1 MLRIF
6 VLLERCHNMSSNGYD
21 VVFVSNYSSNLD
33 YTLDQTRRNLP
44 SHINSIVLTYKKSNI
59 RNSFS
64 YEEYLE
70 NEFEKINSCDIVE
83 FNNTFKDVNLNLSI
97 VAERFL
103 SDYYNLGA
111 SFGYKKYSNSDIE
124 FIIKS
129 WVFFLDKYISDSK
142 IIFSGYADN
151 MVSTLAFMLA
161 EFRGK
166 RCISFSAIFVVS
178 PRIFL
183 VDNIYNQPCRDLKFT
198 DTVKSIDSLN
208 GYMANFTAKSAMNEY
223 RSNERFG
230 STPLFGFISARVLKS
245 SFWRYT
251 FFGHSGANKKSK
263 LYLELDRISLVKKL
277 IAYIV
282 KSYNFLTT
290 NLYLSIFSSKKTN
303 TKKIVY
309 FPLQVQPEASTATTS
324 PFFVNLVSTIE
335 LISKSL
341 PIGYMLIVKEH
352 PVAPKGRRTLSTYR
366 RINSFHNVSIVNSKV
381 NGKDLIRNSE
391 IVIGFGGTTLIE
403 SILLGSKILIFED
416 AFYSDSIL
424 VRKVGDI
431 RKLYKH
437 IFDMLMYMPPDK
449 EKTEDLHKML
459 NFFNQRGF
467 ELNKDFEKNIA
478 VNLLSIIERS

>member
-1 MLRIF
+1 MLGK
-6 VLLERCHNMSSNGYD
+6 GYD
-21 VVFVSNYSSNLD
+21 IVFVSNFSTNLD
-33 YTLDQTRRNLP
+33 FTIDQIRKNLDSN
-44 SHINSIVLTYKKSNI
+44 INSIILTYKKSNVA
-59 RNSFS
+59 NSIS
-64 YEEYLE
+64 YEEFLE
-70 NEFEKINSCDIVE
+70 NEFEKVNSCDIAE

-151 MVSTLAFMLA
+151 MVSTLAFMLSK
-161 EFRGK
+161 FRGK
-166 RCISFSAIFVVS
+166 RCIAFSTMSIVS
-178 PRIFL
+178 PRIYL
-183 VDNIYNQPCRDLKFT
+183 VDNIYSQPCRDLKFT

-208 GYMANFTAKSAMNEY
+208 EYIANFTAKSALNQY
-223 RSNERFG
+223 QSNKRLE
-230 STPLFGFISARVLKS
+230 STPPLFGFISARVLKS
-245 SFWRYT
+245 SFWGYT
-251 FFGHSGANKKSK
+251 FFGYSGANKKSK
-263 LYLELDRISLVKKL
+263 LYLELDRVSLVKKL

-282 KSYNFLTT
+282 KSYNLLTT
-290 NLYLSIFSSKKTN
+290 KLYLSIFSSKKIN

-352 PVAPKGRRTLSTYR
+352 PVAPKGRRNLNTYR

-391 IVIGFGGTTLIE
+391 LVIGFGGTTLIE

-424 VRKVGDI
+424 VRKIGDI
-431 RKLYKH
+431 RKFYKY
-437 IFDMLMYMPPDK
+437 IYDMLMYRPSEK
-449 EKTEDLHKML
+449 EKKEDLHKML

-467 ELNKDFEKNIA
+467 ELDKDFEKNIA
-478 VNLLSIIERS
+478 INLLSIIERG

>member
-1 MLRIF
+1 MLRRF
-6 VLLERCHNMSSNGYD
+6 VLSERFHDMPNGCD
-21 VVFVSNYSSNLD
+21 IVFVSNYSSNLD
-33 YTLDQTRRNLP
+33 YTLDQIRINLP
-44 SHINSIVLTYKKSNI
+44 AHVNSIVLTYKKSNI

-64 YEEYLE
+64 YEEFLE
-70 NEFEKINSCDIVE
+70 SEFEKVNSCDIVE

-129 WVFFLDKYISDSK
+129 WVFFLDEYISDGK

-151 MVSTLAFMLA
+151 MVSNLAFLLSD
-161 EFRGK
+161 FRGK
-166 RCISFSAIFVVS
+166 KCITFNTISVVS
-178 PRIFL
+178 PKIYLSDSIFM
-183 VDNIYNQPCRDLKFT
+183 QPY
-198 DTVKSIDSLN
+198 DSLMSEN
-208 GYMANFTAKSAMNEY
+208 KIESIEVLIDYINTFTAQSALKEY
-223 RSNERFG
+223 QSNKRLA
-230 STPLFGFISARVLKS
+230 SSPALFGFISARVLDMG
-245 SFWRYT
+245 FWKYAL
-251 FFGHSGANKKSK
+251 FGYKVKNKFIKK
-263 LYLELDRISLVKKL
+263 YLELDRVSLVRKMT
-277 IAYIV
+277 AYAVKTFNFIV
-282 KSYNFLTT
+282 TKIYLRLFSKSKIDYD
-290 NLYLSIFSSKKTN
+290 KT
-303 TKKIVY
+303 IY

-324 PFFVNLVSTIE
+324 PLFVNLVSTIE

-341 PIGYMLIVKEH
+341 PIGYTLIVKEH
-352 PVAPKGRRTLSTYR
+352 PVAPKGRRNLNTYR

-391 IVIGFGGTTLIE
+391 LIIGFGGTTLIE
-403 SILLGSKILIFED
+403 SILLGKKILIFED

-424 VRKVGDI
+424 VKKVESV

-437 IFDMLMYMPPDK
+437 IFDMLMYRPSDK

-467 ELNKDFEKNIA
+467 ELDKDFEKNIA

>member
-1 MLRIF
+1 MFDI
-6 VLLERCHNMSSNGYD
+6 
-21 VVFVSNYSSNLD
+21 VFISNYSSNLD
-33 YTLDQTRRNLP
+33 YTLDQTRRNIPAHLK
-44 SHINSIVLTYKKSNI
+44 SIILTYKKSNI

-64 YEEYLE
+64 YEEFLE
-70 NEFEKINSCDIVE
+70 NEFEKVNSCDIAE

-124 FIIKS
+124 FIVKS

-151 MVSTLAFMLA
+151 MVSTLAFMLS

-166 RCISFSAIFVVS
+166 RCISFSAMSIVS
-178 PRIFL
+178 PRIYL
-183 VDNIYNQPCRDLKFT
+183 VDNIYSQPCKELKST
-198 DTVKSIDSLN
+198 NIVKSIEELSE
-208 GYMANFTAKSAMNEY
+208 YMANFTAKSALKQY
-223 RSNERFG
+223 QSNKRVKA
-230 STPLFGFISARVLKS
+230 TPPLFGIISARVLKG

-263 LYLELDRISLVKKL
+263 LYLELDRVSLVKKL
-277 IAYIV
+277 VAYIV

-290 NLYLSIFSSKKTN
+290 NLYLSFFSIKKTN
-303 TKKIVY
+303 TKNIVY
-309 FPLQVQPEASTATTS
+309 FPLQVQPEASTSTIS
-324 PFFVNLVSTIE
+324 PFFVNLLSTIE

-341 PIGYMLIVKEH
+341 PIGYTLIVKEH
-352 PVAPKGRRTLSTYR
+352 PVAPKGRRNLTFYKRL
-366 RINSFHNVSIVNSKV
+366 NSFHNVSIANPKV
-381 NGKDLIRNSE
+381 NGKDLIMDSQL
-391 IVIGFGGTTLIE
+391 IIGYGGTTLIE
-403 SILLGSKILIFED
+403 SILLKRKILIFDD

-431 RKLYKH
+431 RDLHRQIVDILRFK
-437 IFDMLMYMPPDK
+437 PS
-449 EKTEDLHKML
+449 EKIKTNDLHKML

-467 ELNKDFEKNIA
+467 ELDKDFEKNIA
-478 VNLLSIIERS
+478 KNLMLILG